1 MELLL
6 SNKDGDYK
14 GTIEFTNKEAL
25 SSNFPLDINDLTNII
40 KNIEGA
46 LYFDDWPIKILE
58 FKILPNKKTLYLKV
72 TILK

>member
-6 SNKDGDYK
+6 SNKDGDYN
-14 GTIEFTNKEAL
+14 GAIEFTNKEAL
-25 SSNFPLDINDLTNII
+25 SSNFPLDINDLANII

-58 FKILPNKKTLYLKV
+58 FKILPNKKILYLKV